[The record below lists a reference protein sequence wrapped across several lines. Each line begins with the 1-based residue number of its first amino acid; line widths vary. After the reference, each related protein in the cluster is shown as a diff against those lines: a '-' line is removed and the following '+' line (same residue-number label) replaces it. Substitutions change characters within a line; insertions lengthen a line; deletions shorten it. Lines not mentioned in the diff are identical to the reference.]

1 MAGARFVPPV
11 MSLRGHLAGTSMPW
25 LDRWFPRDIRAFA
38 RAAAIRRA
46 PAGSGAQEVAGSTA
60 GMGPRAVEQWI
71 LAGALAFE
79 ATLFTFIAQNFL
91 TRENLFEIVRLSVE
105 LGLLAI
111 ALTPI
116 IVTGGI
122 DLSVGSVM
130 GLAAVGFGAAYRD
143 WQMPIALAVAFAVGI
158 GLAGG
163 GLNALLIARLNLPPL
178 IVTLGT
184 FSMFR
189 GIAEG
194 MTQGAVNYSG
204 FPDRFLALGQGYLG
218 GIVPAQLPIFLCAIF
233 GYAILLHRSVIGRAF
248 YAIGFSAEGAR
259 YAGIPVRRRIAL
271 AYVLAGAVAGLAAIV
286 YVARLGQARSDAGTG
301 YELDAITAVVL
312 GGTSVFGG
320 RGTIWGTVLG
330 LFALSVLKNGLHLA
344 ALPSEMTGLLT
355 GTLLVGTIALD
366 RLRLTERVGS
376 VQDVEGE
383 IPERNSQVAVLCGAV
398 LAGSLIVAATNVW
411 LIRSLDT
418 RTAGVSTASPPA
430 PTARR
435 LVVAMMPKAKGD
447 PYFVSCRIGAEEA
460 AKELGVE
467 LIWDGPTGLDAARQ
481 NELVENWITR
491 GVDVIAVAVENRAG
505 ISTVLRKARNRGIR
519 VLTWDADA
527 EPDARDFFVNQAT
540 AEGIG
545 NALTDEAAR
554 LMANK
559 GDFAIITGAL
569 SAANQNEWIS
579 FIRKR
584 MAEKYPDLKLA
595 TIRPSDDDRDKAF
608 AETQTI
614 MRVFPAVRL
623 VMAISAPAVP
633 GAGEAVRQSGRKDV
647 MVIGL
652 SLPNINKPYVH
663 GGVVQTVVL
672 WNTADLGYLT
682 IHAAVQA
689 AQQKLAPGAKTMQ
702 AGRLDEIEIRGS
714 EIILGPPLFF
724 TKANIDGFDF

>member
-1 MAGARFVPPV
+1 
-11 MSLRGHLAGTSMPW
+11 MPW
-25 LDRWFPRDIRAFA
+25 LDRRL
-38 RAAAIRRA
+38 
-46 PAGSGAQEVAGSTA
+46 GV
-60 GMGPRAVEQWI
+60 GPRAIDKWI
-71 LAGALAFE
+71 LAGALVFEVAF
-79 ATLFTFIAQNFL
+79 FTVFAQNFL
-91 TRENLFEIVRLSVE
+91 TRENFFEIVRLSVE

-111 ALTPI
+111 ALTPV

-122 DLSVGSVM
+122 DLSVGAVM
-130 GLAAVGFGAAYRD
+130 GLAAIAFGATYRD
-143 WQMPIALAVAFAVGI
+143 WQAPIAAAVAAALGT

-163 GLNALLIARLNLPPL
+163 AVNALFIARLNLPPL

-194 MTQGAVNYSG
+194 ITQGAVNYSG
-204 FPDRFLALGQGYLG
+204 FPAGFLALGQGYFG
-218 GIVPAQLPIFLCAIF
+218 GIFPAQLPVLLFVMA
-233 GYAILLHRSVIGRAF
+233 GYAILLHRSVIGRSF
-248 YAIGFSAEGAR
+248 YAIGFNREGTR

-271 AYVLAGAVAGLAAIV
+271 AYVLSGCVAGLAAVV

-344 ALPSEMTGLLT
+344 ALPSEMIGVLT
-355 GTLLVGTIALD
+355 GVLLVGTIALD
-366 RLRLTERVGS
+366 RIRLGEHVGS
-376 VQDVEGE
+376 VRGGEGE
-383 IPERNSQVAVLCGAV
+383 LAVKNSQVAVLCGAILV
-398 LAGSLIVAATNVW
+398 GSLIVATTNVW
-411 LIRSLDT
+411 LVRSLDIAT
-418 RTAGVSTASPPA
+418 DAGASSDAAVPA
-430 PTARR
+430 SSER

-447 PYFVSCRIGAEEA
+447 PYFVSCRVGAEEA

-505 ISTVLRKARNRGIR
+505 ISTVLRKARSRGIK
-519 VLTWDADA
+519 VVTWDADA

-554 LMANK
+554 LMGNK
-559 GDFAIITGAL
+559 GEFAIITGAL
-569 SAANQNEWIS
+569 TAANQNEWIA
-579 FIRKR
+579 FIKKR
-584 MAEKYPDLKLA
+584 MAEKYPGLRLA

-614 MRVFPAVRL
+614 MRVFPNVAL

-647 MVIGL
+647 MVMGL

-682 IHAAVQA
+682 VHAS
-689 AQQKLAPGAKTMQ
+689 AQLARERLAPGASAMQ
-702 AGRLDEIEIRGS
+702 AGRLNAIEIREG

-724 TKANIDGFDF
+724 TKANIDRFDF